1 MKNTVT
7 AFDLIEVLRSRAR
20 QSSQKKVAAELRVS
34 QQFLSDLLRGRTEIT
49 TRVAAAMGYKRTV
62 VFVRMPHEQ

>member
-20 QSSQKKVAAELRVS
+20 QSSQKQVAAELRVS
-34 QQFLSDLLRGRTEIT
+34 QQFLSDILRGRTEIT
-49 TRVAAAMGYKRTV
+49 ARVAVAMGYKRTV